1 MLSPIV
7 PHICHRLWQS
17 LGHDLAIAEQA
28 WPVADV
34 DAVQADTLQIIV
46 QVNGKLRA
54 RLQVP
59 ADASTQEL
67 EAAARA
73 DHNVQRFIADK
84 EIRKVIVVPGK
95 LVNVV
100 V

>member
-1 MLSPIV
+1 
-7 PHICHRLWQS
+7 
-17 LGHDLAIAEQA
+17 
-28 WPVADV
+28 
-34 DAVQADTLQIIV
+34 VQVDTLQIIV

-59 ADASTQEL
+59 ADASRQEL
-67 EAAARA
+67 EDAARA
-73 DHNVQRFIADK
+73 DQNVQRFIADK